1 MRHMRSSTSF
11 VALSIVAALFVGAM
25 LVAQPEAFGQATVS
39 TGSVQGAILDP
50 KGAVVVS
57 AKVTITK
64 KDTAQKLEIDVTG
77 AGTYASGPLM
87 PGTYIVRVGAQ
98 GFKTVERTV
107 TIEVGVVTTANI
119 ALELG
124 SETTVIEVE
133 SSVIAVN
140 TEQATVQGVLT
151 THQIENL
158 PLNGR
163 NFLDLAQLEP
173 GVQIQDGANFDPT
186 KNGFSSI
193 SFGGRYGRATRI
205 EVDGIDISDETV
217 GTTTQ
222 NVPQIAIREFQI
234 GQSNLDLSTELTSS
248 GTVNV
253 VTHSGTNAFHGE
265 GFLYWRGDSVS
276 AKLGPLAPPF
286 DRKQYGARLGGP
298 LLKDK
303 VFFFGGFE
311 RTQQTLLAPVNLFAP
326 FTSKSGTF
334 DSPFHDTMYDGRL
347 DWQIKPNTL
356 LFYRFSYEQNRTQKG
371 YIPNTFQPFANAD
384 NTPVHAVGLDFN
396 TGAFS
401 HSIRFG
407 YTKFRNGIND
417 AVLGSNIY
425 DPSPGIAIEI
435 GGDPICL
442 TAGVDTFCSGP
453 NFLAPQKTFQSNKQF
468 KYDGS
473 RTLGSHLLRYGAGFN
488 RIDGSVFAAFVGS
501 APIVGSCGALCAGAD
516 PSNPLQYTVSSLY
529 VGNGQGFFTEKP
541 GFNFPG
547 GASHDNRFQAYFGD
561 AWKLRPNFSLSLGL
575 RYVRDTGRSQND
587 LAPIP
592 CSATT
597 LISCTG
603 NLLDQFGAGLGG
615 RVRQP
620 NKNFAPQVGLAWD
633 PTKKNKTVIRA
644 GFGIFYDTALYNNVI
659 FDRTDRLEK
668 GLFLGLQNLCPG
680 GALVLPGN
688 PTPQTTVPS
697 NGHVIATQVCGQPIN
712 NVASDAMELEA
723 LYKQATLTAGPQ
735 VNGGFIGNLLGDGL
749 NSTGGFQLLAPNYRT
764 AYGLQFNIGVQQEL
778 RPGTVLSVDYL
789 RNVGLH
795 SLLAYDTNHVGD
807 ARYLDVAAAQNAIT
821 ATLTACGVSTIDQAI
836 VACPGLHPGPATIT
850 DFATNGLDSGNAYL
864 FGLSPFVLGLTP
876 NTGAAFSGV
885 NPNVG
890 QNQMLF
896 PMGRSVYNALQVK
909 LVTQKA
915 NPMRGVRAVNLQ
927 TSYSLSRSIA
937 TAKDVDFY
945 NNAFDFNKPSL
956 SGPNGLDRKHQLSA
970 GAVLEFPY
978 GAQVGFVT
986 HWYSALP
993 ATLYLP
999 TPASGAG
1006 AIFTSD
1012 LTGDGSFAGNTTGQS
1027 GDILTGTQV
1036 GSFGRDL
1043 GVGGLINAIN
1053 AYNSTGAGQ
1062 LTPAGQALVTAG
1074 LFSQAQLVALGAVT
1088 PTIAA
1093 PPAGEVAL
1101 DQFFTFDLRL
1111 SWKIKPVRRWE
1122 NVNFEPQINIY
1133 NLFNRQNFDSPS
1145 QPLSGILNGSPGF
1158 VNGTTRGDRSNLI
1171 GLGSG
1176 VFALGAPRSLEFGFK
1191 VVF

>member
-1 MRHMRSSTSF
+1 
-11 VALSIVAALFVGAM
+11 
-25 LVAQPEAFGQATVS
+25 
-39 TGSVQGAILDP
+39 
-50 KGAVVVS
+50 
-57 AKVTITK
+57 
-64 KDTAQKLEIDVTG
+64 
-77 AGTYASGPLM
+77 M
-87 PGTYIVRVGAQ
+87 PGTYLVRVGAQ
-98 GFKTVERTV
+98 GFKTVEQTV
-107 TIEVGVVTTANI
+107 TVEVGVVATANI
-119 ALELG
+119 TLELG
-124 SETTVIEVE
+124 SESTVITVE
-133 SSVIAVN
+133 SSAIAVN

-253 VTHSGTNAFHGE
+253 VTHSGTNSFHGE
-265 GFLYWRGDSVS
+265 GFLYWRGDRVS

-303 VFFFGGFE
+303 LFFFGGFE
-311 RTQQTLLAPVNLFAP
+311 RTQQSLLAPVNLFAP

-371 YIPNTFQPFANAD
+371 YIPNTFQPFANSD

-401 HSIRFG
+401 HSVRFG

-417 AVLGSNIY
+417 AVLGSSIY

-453 NFLAPQKTFQSNKQF
+453 NFLAPQKTFQSNKQI

-473 RTLGSHLLRYGAGFN
+473 RTLGSHLLRYGVGFN

-501 APIVGSCGALCAGAD
+501 APIVGSCGALCVGAD

-561 AWKLRPNFSLSLGL
+561 TWKVRPNLSLALGL

-603 NLLDQFGAGLGG
+603 NLLDQFGAGLGA

-620 NKNFAPQVGLAWD
+620 NLNFAPQFGLAWD
-633 PTKKNKTVIRA
+633 PTKKNKTVMRA
-644 GFGIFYDTALYNNVI
+644 GFGIYYDTALYNNVI

-680 GALVLPGN
+680 GALFLPGN
-688 PTPQTTVPS
+688 PSPQTTVPS
-697 NGHVIATQVCGQPIN
+697 NGHVIATQVCGHPISS
-712 NVASDAMELEA
+712 VASDAMELQA

-749 NSTGGFQLLAPNYRT
+749 NATGAFQLLAPNYRT
-764 AYGLQFNIGVQQEL
+764 AYGLQFNIGVQHEL

-807 ARYLDVAAAQNAIT
+807 ARYLNKTAAQNAMQ
-821 ATLTACGVSTIDQAI
+821 ATFSTFCNTGPAI
-836 VACPGLHPGPATIT
+836 FNPTTGAFVGCPGAGGSRCSTFSATGAGIDCTIRGGAAIT
-850 DFATNGLDSGNAYL
+850 DYAAHGLDSGNAYL

-876 NTGAAFSGV
+876 DTGAAFSGV
-885 NPNVG
+885 NSKVG

-909 LVTQKA
+909 LVTQKN
-915 NPMRGVRAVNLQ
+915 NPIRGIRALNLQ

-970 GAVLEFPY
+970 GAVLEFSY
-978 GAQVGFVT
+978 GAQLGFVT

-993 ATLYLP
+993 TTLYLP

-1012 LTGDGSFAGNTTGQS
+1012 LTGDGSFAGNTAGQS
-1027 GDILTGTQV
+1027 GDILPGTGV

-1043 GVGGLINAIN
+1043 GVGEMVNAIN
-1053 AYNSTGAGQ
+1053 SYNRNGAGQ

-1093 PPAGEVAL
+1093 PPPGEVAL

>member
-1 MRHMRSSTSF
+1 MRHMRSGTSF
-11 VALSIVAALFVGAM
+11 VALSIIAALFVGVM
-25 LVAQPEAFGQATVS
+25 FVAPPRASAQATVS
-39 TGSVQGAILDP
+39 TGSIQGAILDP

-57 AKVTITK
+57 AKVTIAK
-64 KDTAQKLEIDVTG
+64 KDTAQKLDIDVTG
-77 AGTYASGPLM
+77 AGTYSSGPLM

-98 GFKTVERTV
+98 GFKTIEHTV
-107 TIEVGVVTTANI
+107 TVEVGVVATANI
-119 ALELG
+119 MLELG
-124 SETTVIEVE
+124 SETTVITVE
-133 SSVIAVN
+133 SSVVAVN

-234 GQSNLDLSTELTSS
+234 GQSSLDLSTELTSS
-248 GTVNV
+248 GTVNI
-253 VTHSGTNAFHGE
+253 VTHSGTNSLHGE

-303 VFFFGGFE
+303 LFFFGGFE
-311 RTQQTLLAPVNLFAP
+311 RTQQSLLAPVNLFAP

-334 DSPFHDTMYDGRL
+334 DSPFHDTMYDARL

-407 YTKFRNGIND
+407 YTKFRNGIDD
-417 AVLGSNIY
+417 AVLGSGIY

-453 NFLAPQKTFQSNKQF
+453 NFLAPQKTFQSNKQI

-473 RTLGSHLLRYGAGFN
+473 RTLGSHLLRYGVGFN

-501 APIVGSCGALCAGAD
+501 APIVGSCGAQCVGAD

-561 AWKLRPNFSLSLGL
+561 TWKMRPNFSLSLGL
-575 RYVRDTGRSQND
+575 RYVHDTGRSQSD
-587 LAPIP
+587 LPPIP

-603 NLLDQFGAGLGG
+603 NLLDQFGAGLGA

-620 NKNFAPQVGLAWD
+620 NKNFAPQLGLAWD
-633 PTKKNKTVIRA
+633 PTKQNKTVIRA
-644 GFGIFYDTALYNNVI
+644 GFGIYYDTALYNNVI

-688 PTPQTTVPS
+688 PVPQTTVPS
-697 NGHVIATQVCGQPIN
+697 NGHVIATQICGQPIGS
-712 NVASDAMELEA
+712 VASDAMELEA

-749 NSTGGFQLLAPNYRT
+749 NATGAFQLLAPNYRT
-764 AYGLQFNIGVQQEL
+764 AYGLQFNIGVQHEL

-807 ARYLDVAAAQNAIT
+807 ARYLNVTAAQNAIAATNNSFGCGNSFSTT
-821 ATLTACGVSTIDQAI
+821 AINCAI
-836 VACPGLHPGPATIT
+836 GAGATIT
-850 DFATNGLDSGNAYL
+850 DFATRGLDSGNAYL

-876 NTGAAFSGV
+876 DTGAAFSGV
-885 NPNVG
+885 NSNVG

-909 LVTQKA
+909 LVTQKN
-915 NPMRGVRAVNLQ
+915 NPMRGVRALNLQ

-945 NNAFDFNKPSL
+945 NNAFDFNKLGL

-970 GAVLEFPY
+970 GAVLEFPH
-978 GAQVGFVT
+978 GAQLGFVT

-999 TPASGAG
+999 TPASNAG

-1027 GDILTGTQV
+1027 GDILPGTGV

-1053 AYNSTGAGQ
+1053 SYNSNGAGQ

-1074 LFSQAQLVALGAVT
+1074 LFSQAQLIALGAVT

-1122 NVNFEPQINIY
+1122 HVNFEPQVNIY